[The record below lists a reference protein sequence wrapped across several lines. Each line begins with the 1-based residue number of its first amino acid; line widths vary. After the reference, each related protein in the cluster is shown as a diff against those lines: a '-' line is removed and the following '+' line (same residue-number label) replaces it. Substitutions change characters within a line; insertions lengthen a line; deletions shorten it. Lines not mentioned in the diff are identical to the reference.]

1 MRKYKCR
8 KCGKILSWKEFTESV
23 DTWPNVACCSDCLP
37 KVAQKAKDNRL
48 KQLRENITDILIA
61 KGVPLRYLHCTLDN
75 FQPIGKRKILLD
87 KVRGYLDR
95 QLEKTG
101 KLAKEGLF
109 LIGPNGTGKTHLAV
123 AVMREL
129 ILKGIESCR
138 FIKVP
143 KLLFEIRKTFRD
155 GYRNTEG
162 EFVEK
167 FENYTYLVL
176 DELGV
181 EKVTDW
187 SLQDLYL
194 VIDGR
199 SNNLRPTIIT
209 SNLSL
214 DEIEKHLDSR
224 FSSRIVEMCRVIK
237 IECEDWRLLA
247 RRQKLESA
255 K

>member
-1 MRKYKCR
+1 MRKYKCI

-23 DTWPNVACCSDCLP
+23 DTWPNVACCLDCLP
-37 KVAQKAKDNRL
+37 KITQEAKDNRL
-48 KQLRENITDILIA
+48 KWLRENITDILMK
-61 KGVPLRYLHCTLDN
+61 KGVPLRYLYCTLDS

-87 KVRGYLDR
+87 KVRSYLDR

-129 ILKGIESCR
+129 ILEGIESCR

-143 KLLFEIRKTFRD
+143 ELLFEIKKTFRD
-155 GYRNTEG
+155 GYRDSE
-162 EFVEK
+162 EELIQK
-167 FENYTYLVL
+167 FKNYQYLIL
-176 DELGV
+176 DELGI

-199 SNNLRPTIIT
+199 SSNLKPTIIT

-214 DEIEKHLDSR
+214 EEIEKHLDSR